1 MGGFCFR
8 QYHPH
13 ADGIADYGDAELA
26 KVIRSGIRPDG
37 SRLMPPMGVYYYANI
52 SDGDMA
58 AIVAYLR
65 ALEAKPNPQ

>member
-1 MGGFCFR
+1 M
-8 QYHPH
+8 
-13 ADGIADYGDAELA
+13 A

-65 ALEAKPNPQ
+65 ALEAKSNPQ